1 MEKYGSELAE
11 EKKQISGYAALMFD
25 GRIYRTLMCSGR
37 KRIQQERIVI
47 ISEPGSQY
55 VDHFSPI
62 SGKAHDIARHMI
74 LFIRATN
81 SEDTIRAIGAD
92 GTAVNTGCKN
102 GVISLIEKDLNRPLQ
117 WIICMFHLNELPLRH
132 LFKMLDGST
141 SGPNTYKGII
151 GSAIEKDVT
160 KLPLIGFK
168 KIRGRVPVIPHEVHG
183 GRISW

>member
-1 MEKYGSELAE
+1 
-11 EKKQISGYAALMFD
+11 
-25 GRIYRTLMCSGR
+25 
-37 KRIQQERIVI
+37 
-47 ISEPGSQY
+47 
-55 VDHFSPI
+55 
-62 SGKAHDIARHMI
+62 MI

-151 GSAIEKDVT
+151 GSAIEKDNKT
-160 KLPLIGFK
+160 TLD
-168 KIRGRVPVIPHEVHG
+168 
-183 GRISW
+183 RIQENKRKSSCNTP